1 VKLHFPATQRN
12 RDPILEVLRRVLPT
26 PCTLLELA
34 SGSGEHATH
43 FVQHLSQLTIQPT
56 DIEQKHLAS
65 IDAWTTELGL
75 TAKIKPAIHLDA
87 SDARWP
93 IFDDGIDAVLCCNM
107 IHIAPWGA
115 CLGVFRGAVDV
126 LAVGAPLIFY
136 GPFRR
141 RDVVTAPSNEAF
153 DLDLQ
158 RRDPSW
164 GVRHLD
170 DVEAVAVAAGF
181 VLDEV
186 IEMPANNLT
195 VVFRRR
201 PSSFV
206 ESP

>member
-1 VKLHFPATQRN
+1 MKLHFAATQRN
-12 RDPILEVLRRVLPT
+12 RAPILEVLRRVLPS

-34 SGSGEHATH
+34 SGSGEHAT
-43 FVQHLSQLTIQPT
+43 FFAQQLPQLTIQPT
-56 DIEQKHLAS
+56 DIEQKHLDS
-65 IDAWTTELGL
+65 IDAWVAGL
-75 TAKIKPAIHLDA
+75 DLSARIRPAIHLDA

-93 IFDDGIDAVLCCNM
+93 VFDDRIDAVLCCNM
-107 IHIAPWGA
+107 IHIAPWVA
-115 CLGVFRGAVDV
+115 CLGVFRGAADV
-126 LAVGAPLIFY
+126 LAPSAPLLLY

-141 RDVVTAPSNEAF
+141 RDVPTAPSNEAF
-153 DLDLQ
+153 DLDLK

-170 DVEAVAVAAGF
+170 DVEAVATAAGF

-195 VVFRRR
+195 VVFRRLEL
-201 PSSFV
+201 